1 MTTLYSISIVTNPS
15 GGSFNGTFNVN
26 SGIITAFYE
35 NGNLTSILNTTFYN
49 GIDTNNHTYDGTNW
63 GNIYLTSLGTVRP
76 AGPPGSIYI
85 INTNGSNAI
94 TYGSIG
100 STSITMTATEGAC
113 FNEGTKILCLN
124 NKEEEY
130 IPIENLKKG
139 DIVKSYKHGYRKI
152 DLIGKNYLF
161 NNPDNFS
168 HCMYKMIKTDTNELT
183 EDLIVTGGHSILV
196 DKLGKNKKLNKQLF
210 NGQTLKIDNKYLML
224 AAASA
229 QFEKVMGN
237 DKYTYYHFVL
247 ENNGDDEE
255 RFGVWA
261 NGVLTETP
269 SKNFFVQAHFILI

>member
-1 MTTLYSISIVTNPS
+1 MSTLYGISIVTVTP
-15 GGSFNGTFNVN
+15 GGSFNGTFHVN
-26 SGIITAFYE
+26 SSNIITDFYE
-35 NGNLTSILNTTFYN
+35 NGNPTSILDTTSFNGTDPNT
-49 GIDTNNHTYDGTNW
+49 HTYDGTNW
-63 GNIYLTSLGTVRP
+63 GNIYLTSLGTVRT
-76 AGPPGSIYI
+76 GGSVYI
-85 INTNGSNAI
+85 ISSNGSNA
-94 TYGSIG
+94 TTLGSIG
-100 STSITMTATEGAC
+100 NTPITMTATEGAC

-124 NKEEEY
+124 KVEEY

-168 HCMYKMIKTDTNELT
+168 HCMYKMAKTDTNELT

-210 NGQTLKIDNKYLML
+210 GGQTLKIDDKYLL
-224 AAASA
+224 LSAASDK
-229 QFEKVMGN
+229 FEKVLGN
-237 DKYTYYHFVL
+237 DKYTYYHLVL

-255 RFGVWA
+255 RFGIWA

-269 SKNFFVQAHFILI
+269 SKNFFVQSHFILI